1 MIGRPDEEVPESVI
15 SSPSYEC
22 HSGNVG
28 TLMLCAG
35 AVTSNDLVTVADA
48 YGVPPESPPAWLA
61 VIVHVPGPIRSTV
74 PLVVTVQT
82 NGVDEV
88 YDNVKPEFVVALKL

>member
-1 MIGRPDEEVPESVI
+1 
-15 SSPSYEC
+15 
-22 HSGNVG
+22 
-28 TLMLCAG
+28 MLIVCAG
-35 AVTSNDLVTVADA
+35 AVASNDLVTDAAA
-48 YGVPPESPPAWLA
+48 YGLPPESPPAWLA

-88 YDNVKPEFVVALKL
+88 YDNAKPELVVAVKL